1 MTEKQQQALDTVFST
16 LPEECRESYREIAD
30 YVISLGYKPVLRGV
44 HKDYVDF
51 VSSKLKRALLKIS
64 ADPAQHWIGAKFYA
78 LPAYHGIFQDA
89 VNLRL
94 AQWERLGYP
103 AKCFG
108 CGGCKGKPLGYS
120 CVLPD
125 GTKGFL
131 CGYGMILLPGFGTEQ
146 IPEVKE
152 ALRLQHEFF
161 LRLTGA

>member
-103 AKCFG
+103 ENALAAADAK
-108 CGGCKGKPLGYS
+108 GGLS
-120 CVLPD
+120 CILPD

-131 CGYGMILLPGFGTEQ
+131 YGYDMIPLPGFGAEQ
-146 IPEVKE
+146 VPEVKE
-152 ALRLQHEFF
+152 ALRLQHELF
-161 LRLTGA
+161 LRLAGA